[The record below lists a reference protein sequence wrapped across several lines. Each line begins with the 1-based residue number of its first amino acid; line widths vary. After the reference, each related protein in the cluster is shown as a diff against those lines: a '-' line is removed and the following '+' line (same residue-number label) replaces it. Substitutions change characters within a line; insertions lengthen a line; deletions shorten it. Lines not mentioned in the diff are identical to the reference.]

1 MVDLVVGVDVG
12 GTTTRCLVV
21 TRSGSPAG
29 AGTGGGGNLRS
40 SAGVP
45 VDGLSQALRAALA
58 EVRPADVRGGVFGIA
73 GSGAA
78 GAPGARAA
86 ATQAWQMAGLSGE
99 PRVVTDLEVAFAA
112 GTSRPD
118 GLLLVAGTG
127 AAAAAVSRRRV
138 VRRCD
143 GYGWLLGD
151 EGSAVWLGLR
161 GVRAALDAYD
171 GRGPATRLREDVA
184 EHLDVSRDSD
194 FAQRIIA
201 ALHARA
207 PAYLGALAPLVTG
220 AADAGD
226 PVADALVRA
235 AAERLVAAVDAVRP
249 SLPGPREL
257 VLAGSLLLADGPL
270 RRRVTEQLPAELR
283 LREAGAGAA
292 GAAALA
298 LADLLDPTG
307 VGTALDTSLHESVLR
322 AAAG

>member
-21 TRSGSPAG
+21 TRTGSPAG
-29 AGTGGGGNLRS
+29 TGIGSGGNLRS
-40 SAGVP
+40 SSGVP
-45 VDGLSQALRAALA
+45 VDGLGEALSAAIPHARAD
-58 EVRPADVRGGVFGIA
+58 DVRAGVFGIA

-78 GAPGARAA
+78 GASAA
-86 ATQAWQMAGLSGE
+86 LASATQAWQQAGLAGT

-127 AAAAAVSRRRV
+127 AAAAAVSGRRV

-171 GRGPATRLREDVA
+171 GRGPATRLRDDIA
-184 EHLDVSRDSD
+184 AHLGVGPGADL
-194 FAQRIIA
+194 AQEAIA

-207 PAYLGALAPLVTG
+207 PAYLGALAPLVTR
-220 AADAGD
+220 AADDGD
-226 PVADALVRA
+226 AVATALVDA
-235 AAERLVAAVDAVRP
+235 GADRLVAAVRAVRP
-249 SLPGPREL
+249 ERSGPSEL
-257 VLAGSLLLADGPL
+257 VLAGSLLLADGPV
-270 RRRVTEQLPAELR
+270 RRRVRGQLAADQPELR
-283 LREAGAGAA
+283 LRDAGPGAA

-298 LADLLDPTG
+298 LGDLAG
-307 VGTALDTSLHESVLR
+307 GALDAALHEAVLR
-322 AAAG
+322 AAAPG